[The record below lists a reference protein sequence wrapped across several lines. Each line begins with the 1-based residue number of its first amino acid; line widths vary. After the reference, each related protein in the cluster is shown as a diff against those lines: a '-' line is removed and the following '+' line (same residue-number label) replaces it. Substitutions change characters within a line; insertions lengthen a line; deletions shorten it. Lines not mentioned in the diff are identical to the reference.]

1 MMMPRKKRRT
11 IIIVSIILLL
21 LIIAVTFILLYI
33 NTDMFKSDA
42 TLFTKYIGQNVENM
56 GVFYNKVGKSEYS
69 ELLQQNKYTT
79 ETQVKVNYTENVGT
93 SSESTQNS
101 INYLKLKMTGQTDNS
116 NQYNYQ
122 NINLLKND
130 EKIAEME
137 YIQNENTY
145 GIKFSDIFNQYLLA
159 DNEDLK
165 QLFQKAGYTEEQLA
179 NIPDKIEFDNDL
191 KGIFQFSEE
200 EKQNIKTKYINIVN
214 SNVSKDNFSKQRNQT
229 IQIDGKNINANAY
242 VLTLTKEQLNHIYIK
257 ILEEIKQDEIILSK
271 IDEVQAVLEKYQ
283 SDENMNLR
291 EQFLE
296 KIETLITDITK
307 NNIGQDEAKIVV
319 YENNQTTIS
328 TRITSQDYEIY
339 IDLLSYQAE
348 DYIQLSYKGT
358 ISGKEQEQVI
368 TYKNTNEETSASF
381 KNTKNGKT
389 MEYSLVFSN
398 KIDGN
403 NCTRNIV
410 AKYEDDSNRV
420 EAIIE
425 QKIDIVDSFENEE
438 TLNDENAINLSN
450 LEAEQVKAVLDRVN
464 SDVSEKIDELT
475 TTVVKMEDLREILKT
490 VGFVKEEQVI
500 QAMGVT
506 ETERNRFN
514 SKFEILQGDNL
525 QSESVLKLIDAIK
538 ENLID
543 MEVVTN
549 TELKL
554 KLDRFNKNEE
564 VATTLSSFV
573 EERKDKRYNAKVEYD
588 ESTGLVSD
596 IVLTMLEKK

>member
-420 EAIIE
+420 EATIE

-525 QSESVLKLIDAIK
+525 QNESVLKLIDAIK